1 MSSERLSLGVLVRER
16 VKLFCEWQ
24 CVNVVSLGLV
34 GALGRWS
41 LTNLGTSAGC
51 AWFKY

>member
-34 GALGRWS
+34 GAIGSVVANESRHQRRLR
-41 LTNLGTSAGC
+41 LV
-51 AWFKY
+51 